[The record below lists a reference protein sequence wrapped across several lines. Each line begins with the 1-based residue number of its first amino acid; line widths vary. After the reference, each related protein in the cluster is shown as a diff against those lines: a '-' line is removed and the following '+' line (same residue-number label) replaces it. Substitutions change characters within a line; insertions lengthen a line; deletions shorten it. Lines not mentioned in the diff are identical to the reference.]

1 VSLWD
6 DFTSAISGVAKE
18 IQKGPTGWATDAAK
32 AVLPVAT
39 KVAKPLVNQFAQSGK
54 GVLQGFEAAGY
65 VPGGTQGSVIA
76 KAGVSL
82 ATPQIQQLSGGQ
94 LTAQAQQSMADVVT
108 NQTTQK
114 FSHYDPMLA
123 VGVAAEEHVYSPL
136 IKRPL
141 DAAVIAADPNSPL
154 YDAGKYGQG
163 FQFSDLQAA
172 YDRSKDVSLGVA
184 ITKNLYGP
192 LAHITGLYP
201 EMKNA
206 GLDLDHVSL
215 WNDKDIKQNFTDNVL
230 GRYMSGTTDAV
241 VGNVAIQVATT
252 KGLGLVK
259 LGAEAAGLT
268 NKIKLTDINA
278 LDNLDALATDHINYV
293 NGNGGTRSQ
302 FGEDVVRLAKTD
314 NINEIIDIIAP
325 NGKSK
330 YSNNPRLPGLIRTTQ
345 DPAVVKDFLLADK
358 GYGPAIERLT
368 KLNMSD
374 DLWIMGDSAK
384 EMNAYFIRENKLPD
398 YSFEQRQR
406 ISKAFDDAI
415 AKNPRHQDI
424 YDTFMTDRVVSGPV
438 TPEQAAA
445 GITPGAVDSV
455 PRMFGTNYTPMEP
468 ILGQGI
474 YSKVRTRA
482 SELRT
487 ASVTR
492 DFSNVGGMTQTF
504 VGRGNAA
511 TALIKFVSTK
521 MPRGVVTNSGLRPFD
536 ALEEINAHFDDI
548 KLFQNGTTL
557 IKISPTEFKT
567 AAQYRTEFVDRY
579 LAAPTDSARGLI
591 LDELNDK
598 LIYDVGRTRGVNRKD
613 LESFVTES
621 MSNIKRYHNDLAVD
635 SYSMDPAGIR
645 IQVDPETQRQL
656 RNATPLINV
665 SSLER
670 DILRAQ
676 GNRAAQIK
684 DAAAKG
690 IDSVYEF
697 GNKAFSFTQ
706 LVRPS
711 YISKNSIIEPM
722 IVSMLSHGSKAITD
736 EFSTTMKNAI
746 LNNKNRVLR
755 GIDKAKDLTS
765 SQKSQIKNE
774 FELLT
779 QQYSD
784 KVELVENHIAEYAQY
799 FVNEKGRSPQSKIE
813 NSAMVKL
820 ELNRAEKELRDIEVK
835 LGAAAPEFTTK
846 IKSQPTLYNLTR
858 RVVYLEKLG
867 NPAYAS
873 DIANAKA
880 AIVKASGAIETLA
893 PDLKTL
899 DAEIKKAYEGLE
911 NNIQDFGTLHAKNA
925 EIFSVSENRQVKYGS
940 QQPFNAV
947 MPNGEIV
954 SIAQYGDTKNF
965 GREYQSEVA
974 NTHTRQIELTGD
986 KIFGHKIKMFNR
998 LGPAEVTDISSPH
1011 YFDELAFVANNYMRG
1026 DILVD
1031 QILAGRSRAELLQ
1044 WGQTRQGSS
1053 YAAEFGKDKQDIV
1066 AIIDR
1071 QINYINRYIPNQEA
1085 QRLVGMGEV
1094 NGNQLAKILS
1104 KNPQDLTPIHPLD
1117 VAYSIKTNGVA
1128 NFAQTMER
1136 LTSAAW
1142 VALAKPENKIRYA
1155 WASTEYKSRVTDK
1168 LAALQTQGFSI
1179 DPTIINGV
1187 RQAAAAEVVK
1197 ELEKTFYSIRRT
1209 NRALFTARTVMSFP
1223 TAAASGIYRY
1233 ARLGL
1238 KNPARFGGFLNSY
1251 YGLYNSFGVDKYGN
1265 PVDRVQD
1272 ADYFIVPGTKEMG
1285 INNGRGLLLSSR
1297 ATNFAVNFPGPSYL
1311 VPIAV
1316 GQIYER
1322 SPIHPKN
1329 IKATWNAL
1337 PASKIPGYSY
1347 DELFP
1352 LGVETNFFKA
1362 SMRTVQ
1368 PGWFPALNKYLS
1380 ANGDG
1385 SVDWNNSVLSEFQ
1398 YQTMLYN
1405 NNQGPEPTN
1414 ASVISAAKK
1423 NFRNKFL
1430 WQTLSIFG
1438 SPAYVETKKFGV
1450 VEDFFRAKA
1459 DGYYAQVDQNTG
1471 NKVYTRTEAANLAEQ
1486 DVNTMLRMPQG
1497 TVSSDLL
1504 QIKNAGKV
1512 TYTPNTPETKARI
1525 YDEHPALS
1533 KALEAMDKTGSLVGL
1548 MTADLPFGTDPQVGK
1563 FLNDPNRTLPGGTI
1577 LNKSIKSVDQLNT
1590 QLEVS
1595 SYWKAYIDV
1604 QKQYDDAAKAAGYVG
1619 YQSVPS
1625 LVEQLKGY
1633 AKTLGKAS
1641 TAWNA
1646 AFIHSMRGD
1655 SAVLQAAGLQTVL
1668 NNKKWMDQYGN
1679 SNFWTHAQAFM
1690 KYRNSYVEL
1699 YQNAPTGS
1707 KGDVQAAW
1715 TDYLQKSVHQWDPS
1729 LANLIE
1735 RYFYNDKL
1743 KSTNIKP
1750 LNVEGN
1756 K

>member
-1 VSLWD
+1 MSLWS
-6 DFTSAISGVAKE
+6 DFTNTITNV
-18 IQKGPTGWATDAAK
+18 IQKSLPINAAFEVAK
-32 AVLPVAT
+32 AVGPTVG
-39 KVAKPLVNQFAQSGK
+39 KVVSPIAGQFAKSGK

-65 VPGGTQGSVIA
+65 APGGTQGSVVA
-76 KAGVSL
+76 KAGVSI
-82 ATPQIQQLSGGQ
+82 ASPQIQQLSGGQ
-94 LTAQAQQSMADVVT
+94 ISAQAQQSMANVIT

-114 FSHYDPMLA
+114 FAHFDPMLA
-123 VGVAAEEHVYSPL
+123 TAVAAEEHVFSPY
-136 IKRPL
+136 IKRPIA
-141 DAAVIAADPNSPL
+141 AAVIASDPNSPL
-154 YDAGKYGQG
+154 YDAGKFGEG
-163 FQFSDLQAA
+163 FQFSDLQAS

-215 WNDKDIKQNFTDNVL
+215 WNDKDIKENFTDNVL

-241 VGNVAIQVATT
+241 VGNAAIQIALTR
-252 KGLGLVK
+252 GIGLVK
-259 LGAEAAGLT
+259 LGAEAAGLS
-268 NKIKLTDINA
+268 NKIKLTDIHA
-278 LDNLDALATDHINYV
+278 LDTLDNLATEHINYI

-314 NINEIIDIIAP
+314 NINEIVDIIAP

-330 YSNNPRLPGLIRTTQ
+330 YSNNPRLPGLLRQTQ

-358 GYGPAIERLT
+358 GYGPAIDRLT
-368 KLNMSD
+368 QLNMSD

-445 GITPGAVDSV
+445 GISPGAVDSV
-455 PRMFGTNYTPMEP
+455 PRMFGTDYAPMEP
-468 ILGQGI
+468 LLGQGI

-487 ASVTR
+487 AAKTR

-504 VGRGNAA
+504 VGRGGAS
-511 TALIKFVSTK
+511 TALVKFFSTK

-536 ALEEINAHFDDI
+536 ALEEINAHFDNI
-548 KLFQNGTTL
+548 KTFQNGTTL
-557 IKISPTEFKT
+557 IKVSPTEFKT
-567 AAQYRTEFVDRY
+567 ASQYRTEFIDKY
-579 LAAPTDSARGLI
+579 LAASTDSERGLI

-598 LIYDVGRTRGVNRKD
+598 LIYDVGRTLGVSRKN

-621 MSNIKRYHNDLAVD
+621 MANIKRYHNDLAVD
-635 SYSMDPAGIR
+635 SYSMDPSGVR
-645 IQVDPETQRQL
+645 VQVDPETQRQL

-665 SSLER
+665 SSIER

-676 GNRAAQIK
+676 GNRVEQVKNAAS
-684 DAAAKG
+684 AG
-690 IDSVYEF
+690 TNFVYEF

-711 YISKNSIIEPM
+711 YISKNSVIEPM

-736 EFSTTMKNAI
+736 EFATTMKNAI

-765 SQKSQIKNE
+765 VQKSQIKKE
-774 FELLT
+774 FEQLT

-784 KVELVENHIAEYAQY
+784 KVELVESHIAEYAKY
-799 FVNEKGRSPQSKIE
+799 FIDENGRSPQSKIE

-820 ELNRAEKELRDIEVK
+820 ELNRAEKELRDVEIK
-835 LGAAAPEFTTK
+835 LGAAAPEFTAR

-858 RVVYLEKLG
+858 RVAYLEKLG
-867 NPAYAS
+867 NPRYAA

-893 PDLKTL
+893 PDLKVL
-899 DAEIKKAYEGLE
+899 DAEIKKAYEGLQ
-911 NNIQDFGTLHAKNA
+911 NNIQDFGVLHSKNA

-954 SIAQYGDTKNF
+954 SIPQYGDTKYF
-965 GREYQSEVA
+965 GREYQSEVS

-1026 DILVD
+1026 DVLVD
-1031 QILAGRSRAELLQ
+1031 QILAGRTREELLD
-1044 WGQTRQGSS
+1044 WGKTRQASS

-1085 QRLVGMGEV
+1085 QRLIGMGDV
-1094 NGNQLAKILS
+1094 NGNQLAKLLS

-1117 VAYSIKTNGVA
+1117 VAYSIRTNSGV
-1128 NFAQTMER
+1128 NFAQTAER

-1155 WASTEYKSRVTDK
+1155 WASTEYKSRVQDK

-1265 PVDRVQD
+1265 PVENVMD

-1311 VPIAV
+1311 VPIAT
-1316 GQIYER
+1316 GQIYAR

-1329 IKATWNAL
+1329 VKATWNSL
-1337 PASKIPGYSY
+1337 PVSKIPGYSY

-1362 SMRTVQ
+1362 SIRTVQ

-1385 SVDWNNSVLSEFQ
+1385 SIDWTNSVLSEFQ

-1405 NNQGPEPTN
+1405 NNQGPAPTN
-1414 ASVISAAKK
+1414 SSVIASAKK
-1423 NFRNKFL
+1423 NYRNKFL
-1430 WQTLSIFG
+1430 WQFASIFG

-1459 DGYYAQVDQNTG
+1459 DGYYSQVDADG
-1471 NKVYTRTEAANLAEQ
+1471 NKLYTRTEAANLAEQ
-1486 DVNTMLRMPQG
+1486 DVNTMLRMPKG
-1497 TVSSDLL
+1497 TISTDLL
-1504 QIKNAGKV
+1504 QIKNTGKV

-1525 YDEHPALS
+1525 FDEHPELS

-1548 MTADLPFGTDPQVGK
+1548 MTADLPFGTDPQIGR
-1563 FLNDPNRTLPGGTI
+1563 FLNDPNRILPGGTR
-1577 LNKSIKSVDQLNT
+1577 LNKSVKSVDQLNV

-1604 QKQYDDAAKAAGYVG
+1604 QKQYDQAAKDAGYSG

-1641 TAWNA
+1641 PSWNA

-1655 SAVLQAAGLQTVL
+1655 SAVLQAAGIQTIL
-1668 NNKKWMDQYGN
+1668 NNKRWMDQYGN
-1679 SNFWTHAQAFM
+1679 SNFWTQAQAFM

-1699 YQNAPTGS
+1699 YKNAPTGS
-1707 KGDVQAAW
+1707 KGAVQTAW

-1729 LANLIE
+1729 MANLIE

-1743 KSTNIKP
+1743 RSTNVKP